1 MKNNTQV
8 FDQALA
14 MSPLEKAVLIDKLFQ
29 SFDQE
34 NQKAV
39 DQVWASEA
47 ESRIEA
53 YEAGK
58 ISARLSK
65 PYSTIADHNVFCLKL
80 LPISRP
86 QQR

>member
-1 MKNNTQV
+1 MKDNRQV

-14 MSPLEKAVLIDKLFQ
+14 MSPLEKAVLIEKLFQ

-34 NQKAV
+34 NQKAI
-39 DQVWASEA
+39 DQAWTTEA

-58 ISARLSK
+58 ISARPFDAVLRDLNK
-65 PYSTIADHNVFCLKL
+65 
-80 LPISRP
+80 R
-86 QQR
+86 

>member
-1 MKNNTQV
+1 MDNLMKDNTSV

-14 MSPLEKAVLIDKLFQ
+14 MSPLEKAVLIEKLFQ

-34 NQKAV
+34 NQKII
-39 DQVWASEA
+39 DQAWTTEA

-58 ISARLSK
+58 ISARSFEAVLYDLNK
-65 PYSTIADHNVFCLKL
+65 K
-80 LPISRP
+80 
-86 QQR
+86 

>member
-1 MKNNTQV
+1 MKDNTRV

-14 MSPLEKAVLIDKLFQ
+14 MPPLEKAILIEKLFK

-34 NQKAV
+34 NQKAI
-39 DQVWASEA
+39 DQAWATEA

-58 ISARLSK
+58 ISARPFEAVLQDLNK
-65 PYSTIADHNVFCLKL
+65 K
-80 LPISRP
+80 
-86 QQR
+86 